1 MKSCRITCSMPDL
14 TKSTTTAKITKVYS
28 LTGRVK
34 CHSLSIRS
42 LPKGYCDGYAD
53 WAPPAGNILS
63 LYPNT
68 RMNTIP
74 KKNMGMDVP
83 TRAVLLT
90 VTSSFEY
97 LLRADKI
104 PIGIAII
111 KERTRPIS
119 WISRVNQERS
129 ANKVETGIFSPL
141 VYETAKKRRN
151 SGQFSGATPIAEKV
165 VRLTCW

>member
-1 MKSCRITCSMPDL
+1 MKSSRRTSSMLDL
-14 TKSTTTAKITKVYS
+14 TKSTTGAKMAKVYT

-34 CHSLSIRS
+34 CHSLSIRR

-97 LLRADKI
+97 RLRAESI
-104 PIGIAII
+104 PIGTAII
-111 KERTRPIS
+111 KDRTRPIS
-119 WISRVNQERS
+119 CISRVSQERS
-129 ANKVETGIFSPL
+129 AKRVETGIFAPL
-141 VYETAKKRRN
+141 V
-151 SGQFSGATPIAEKV
+151 
-165 VRLTCW
+165 